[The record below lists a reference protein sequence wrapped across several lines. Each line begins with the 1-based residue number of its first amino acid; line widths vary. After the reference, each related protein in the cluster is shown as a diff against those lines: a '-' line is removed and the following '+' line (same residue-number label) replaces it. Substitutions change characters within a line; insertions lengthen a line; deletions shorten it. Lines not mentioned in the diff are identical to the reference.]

1 MGLVPSQSYKK
12 DGLYL
17 CSDIRNEE
25 QTSIGRL
32 FQLSCRYVTGPHL
45 YIGNT
50 SGKYTT
56 H

>member
-25 QTSIGRL
+25 QASIDRL
-32 FQLSCRYVTGPHL
+32 F
-45 YIGNT
+45 
-50 SGKYTT
+50 
-56 H
+56 